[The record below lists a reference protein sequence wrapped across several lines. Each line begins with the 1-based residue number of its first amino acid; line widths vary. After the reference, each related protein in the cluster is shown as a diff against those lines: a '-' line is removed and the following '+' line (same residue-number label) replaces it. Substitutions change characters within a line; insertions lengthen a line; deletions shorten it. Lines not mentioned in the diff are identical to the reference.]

1 MPRTSSPL
9 RYPGGKSQLSK
20 FVKNLVNIN
29 IDKNPIYCE
38 PFMGGAGVAIDL
50 LLKNEVDTLILNDYD
65 PAIYSIW
72 NAILTE
78 PERLIDILQTI
89 PLNIDE
95 WKIQQSYYKQNKD
108 IFGYDFELGVSAFY
122 LNRTNRSGI
131 IMGGPIGGHNQE
143 SIYKLDCRF
152 NKKDLIDKI
161 RKISNQKNRIR
172 LYNYDVVDLISKVL
186 IKENQKYLFTFFD
199 PPYYKQG
206 QVLYRSSFDETKH
219 QKLSE
224 TIKKL
229 ENYKW
234 IVTYDNAKEIRK
246 LYYNMQLYTYNLR
259 YSAQRVRKEVEIL
272 FGSPTTKLESFDKV
286 TLNRSD

>member
-286 TLNRSD
+286 TLNRLD

>member
-20 FVKNLVNIN
+20 FIKNLVNIN
-29 IDKNPIYCE
+29 INKNPIYCE

-78 PERLIDILQTI
+78 SERLIDKLQTI

-95 WKIQQSYYKQNKD
+95 WNIQQSYYHKNKD
-108 IFGYDFELGVSAFY
+108 ILEYDFELGVSAFY
-122 LNRTNRSGI
+122 LNRTNHSGI

-152 NKKDLIDKI
+152 NKKDLINKI
-161 RKISNQKNRIR
+161 KKISSQRERIR
-172 LYNYDVVDLISKVL
+172 LYNLDAVDLISKVL
-186 IKENQKYLFTFFD
+186 MNENPKNLFTFFD

-206 QVLYRSSFDETKH
+206 QVLYRSSFDEAKH
-219 QKLSE
+219 LKLAQG
-224 TIKKL
+224 IKKL

-234 IVTYDNAKEIRK
+234 IVTYDNVKEIK
-246 LYYNMQLYTYNLR
+246 NIYNDMQIYTYNLR
-259 YSAQRVRKEVEIL
+259 YSAQRVRNEVEIL
-272 FGSPTTKLESFDKV
+272 FGSPITKLESFDKV
-286 TLNRSD
+286 IINLLD